1 VPALHSRT
9 RRGFTLVELIVV
21 ILIVGILAAI
31 GVVAYTGLTDRAH
44 ATAAQANLRQV
55 TAATITAATGAGT
68 DELARA
74 DVLAAMATSSNG
86 EVTDGLE
93 AAAWALGRAGDSP
106 ARAGEFAVGFDH
118 GDQVAV
124 DDAGTRAALLAAAG
138 DGSLLAQVFTSPRS
152 RKQRTAETLRTV
164 G

>member
-1 VPALHSRT
+1 VLRTLGDARPA
-9 RRGFTLVELIVV
+9 
-21 ILIVGILAAI
+21 
-31 GVVAYTGLTDRAH
+31 
-44 ATAAQANLRQV
+44 
-55 TAATITAATGAGT
+55 
-68 DELARA
+68 
-74 DVLAAMATSSNG
+74 
-86 EVTDGLE
+86 EVD
-93 AAAWALGRAGDSP
+93 DP
-106 ARAGEFAVGFDH
+106 ARDDEVDPLRGRTDPAVDH